1 MPYNY
6 RLKSYGN
13 GTAQLT
19 FFNRPILNKDDKY
32 KNMPATYLD
41 YMNDLEYGKYSRNYG
56 DDEDEQIW
64 TNEIVLTDDGGIDV
78 LPAVECIKSP
88 FGDYIP
94 EYLLPP
100 IKKQYETELT
110 DEELAERHEH
120 SIKTSLNR
128 SKKKI
133 YDYGRSNIWEWFI
146 TLTFERV
153 ESFNAENFDECKKRV
168 SKWFQNVRIKY
179 CPKIKYLAIPE
190 QHESGAWHF
199 HCLVSNCDELDF
211 EVARNNRM
219 YRIDEETGEYIL
231 DKYGARIPNK
241 YYGKELRTSYPDG
254 EYIYNIKQYRNGFST
269 ATKITDTRKA
279 VSYVIKYVTK
289 EIAECGFGK
298 RRYLPST
305 NLKLPIETV
314 GLLEKGEIKNLI
326 TEIEY
331 KFGLQLSIDAIKT
344 YKLDVPNYENSITVF
359 EFDFPRQL
367 NKENAERKPARLNE
381 IMEEWYG

>member
-1 MPYNY
+1 
-6 RLKSYGN
+6 
-13 GTAQLT
+13 
-19 FFNRPILNKDDKY
+19 
-32 KNMPATYLD
+32 
-41 YMNDLEYGKYSRNYG
+41 
-56 DDEDEQIW
+56 
-64 TNEIVLTDDGGIDV
+64 
-78 LPAVECIKSP
+78 
-88 FGDYIP
+88 
-94 EYLLPP
+94 
-100 IKKQYETELT
+100 
-110 DEELAERHEH
+110 
-120 SIKTSLNR
+120 
-128 SKKKI
+128 
-133 YDYGRSNIWEWFI
+133 
-146 TLTFERV
+146 
-153 ESFNAENFDECKKRV
+153 
-168 SKWFQNVRIKY
+168 
-179 CPKIKYLAIPE
+179 
-190 QHESGAWHF
+190 
-199 HCLVSNCDELDF
+199 
-211 EVARNNRM
+211 M

-269 ATKITDTRKA
+269 ATKITNTRKA

-305 NLKLPIETV
+305 NLQLPIETV

-367 NKENAERKPARLNE
+367 NKENAERKPIRLNE

>member
-19 FFNRPILNKDDKY
+19 FFNRPILNKEDKY

-41 YMNDLEYGKYSRNYG
+41 YMNDKDYGKYSRNYG
-56 DDEDEQIW
+56 DDEDECIW
-64 TNEIVLTDDGGIDV
+64 INEIVLTDDGGIDI
-78 LPAVECIKSP
+78 LPAVEHIKSP

-100 IKKQYETELT
+100 VKRQYETELT
-110 DEELAERHEH
+110 HEELAERREH

-133 YDYGRSNIWEWFI
+133 YDYGRSNVWEWFV

-153 ESFNAENFDECKKRV
+153 DSFNAENFDECKKKV
-168 SKWFQNVRIKY
+168 SKWFSNIRLKY

-199 HCLVSNCDELDF
+199 HCLVSNCEGLEF

-219 YRIDEETGEYIL
+219 YLIDDKTGEYIL

-269 ATKITDTRKA
+269 ATRITDTRKA

-298 RRYLPST
+298 RRYLPSA
-305 NLKLPIETV
+305 NLQLPIETV

-326 TEIEY
+326 TDIEY
-331 KFGLQLSIDAIKT
+331 KFGLKLSIDAIKT
-344 YKLDVPNYENSITVF
+344 YKLDVANYENSITVF
-359 EFDFPRQL
+359 EFDFPGQL
-367 NKENAERKPARLNE
+367 NKENAERKLIRLNE